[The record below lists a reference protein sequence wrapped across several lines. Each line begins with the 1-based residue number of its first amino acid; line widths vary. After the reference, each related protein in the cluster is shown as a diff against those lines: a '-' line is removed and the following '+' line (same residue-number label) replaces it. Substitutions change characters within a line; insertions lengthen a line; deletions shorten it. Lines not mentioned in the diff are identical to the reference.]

1 MAWTKHAAVFAA
13 LALGTNAQA
22 PTNTPIPANVGF
34 VLSVQPPA
42 AVSNT
47 TSLPTSAITGI
58 SSTPTASLSVTLSSS
73 SSSILSQPTTA
84 IPSSG
89 SSSPHATY
97 TMLSCLQS
105 TSSSTL
111 SSYISSPSG
120 PCAIN
125 TAAFVFQASGTGDVN
140 VDGKWAALSPAFG
153 SGYKLRFDTTR
164 QLAQQFR
171 LQPDCA
177 LTTADGTFVAM
188 VGGTA
193 NLHFQYF
200 FQSTAIASSL
210 INVNFEADVC
220 QRNADNTLTC
230 TAMGQ
235 SIFQVTPGDPSLQLG
250 DENYGEVVTINMIT
264 VPGTI
269 FR

>member
-1 MAWTKHAAVFAA
+1 
-13 LALGTNAQA
+13 
-22 PTNTPIPANVGF
+22 
-34 VLSVQPPA
+34 
-42 AVSNT
+42 
-47 TSLPTSAITGI
+47 
-58 SSTPTASLSVTLSSS
+58 
-73 SSSILSQPTTA
+73 
-84 IPSSG
+84 
-89 SSSPHATY
+89 
-97 TMLSCLQS
+97 MLSGLQS

-111 SSYISSPSG
+111 SSYISAPSG

-125 TAAFVFQASGTGDVN
+125 NAAFVFQASGTGDVN

-153 SGYKLRFDTTR
+153 SGYKLRFDSTR

-177 LTTADGTFVAM
+177 LTTADGTFLAM

-200 FQSTAIASSL
+200 FQSTAIASSVVTG
-210 INVNFEADVC
+210 NPNFEADVC
-220 QRNADNTLTC
+220 QRNADNTLSC

-235 SIFQVTPGDPSLQLG
+235 SIFQVTQGDPSLQLG
-250 DENYGEVVTINMIT
+250 DQNYGEAVTINLVQ

>member
-13 LALGTNAQA
+13 LALGANAQA

-89 SSSPHATY
+89 SSSV
-97 TMLSCLQS
+97 
-105 TSSSTL
+105 L
-111 SSYISSPSG
+111 SSGSPSG
-120 PCAIN
+120 GSTPGASSSF
-125 TAAFVFQASGTGDVN
+125 TTFASGTGDAN

-153 SGYKLRFDTTR
+153 SGYRLRFDTTR

-171 LQPDCA
+171 LRPDCA

-210 INVNFEADVC
+210 VNVNFEADVC